1 MRAEPR
7 YFPSLAQMSQW
18 AADFVCDLARKS
30 IGDRGLFT
38 MVLSGGKTPRPLYAN
53 LATPPFRE
61 SMPWSR
67 THLFWGDERCVPPH
81 HPDSNFL
88 AAHDLMTS
96 RVPID
101 PSHIHRIR
109 GELRP
114 PEKAALEYEG
124 QLRKF
129 FDLPEG
135 MGGSK
140 AGPGTGDR
148 IPSFDLILLGMGP
161 DGHTASLFP
170 SDRAIEEKTRWVV
183 AVDGSQGSPAIP
195 RITMTLPLI
204 NACRSVIVLV
214 AGSEKEHVV
223 RALLDEPE
231 EAGATY
237 PVAMVRPRGRVLL
250 LHVYGALARARRP
263 DE

>member
-7 YFPSLAQMSQW
+7 YFPSVSQMSQW

-30 IGDRGLFT
+30 ISEKGLFT

-61 SMPWSR
+61 SMPWSQ
-67 THLFWGDERCVPPH
+67 THLFWGDERCVPPD

-88 AAHDLMTS
+88 APHDLMTS

-135 MGGSK
+135 TGGGK

-170 SDRAIEEKTRWVV
+170 NDRAIEEKTRWVV
-183 AVDGSQGSPAIP
+183 AVEGSQGSPAIP

-204 NACRSVIVLV
+204 NAGRSVMVLV

-250 LHVYGALARARRP
+250 LHVYGALAQARRS